1 MKFIIDNQLPLALA
15 KWLQSR
21 GEDAVH
27 VIEREQAK
35 ADDWCIWSDAIR
47 EGRIVVS
54 KDEDFVIL
62 ASRRGDPGRLLW
74 LRVGNCRTDDL
85 IRRFETSWDRVLEAF
100 QSGQRV
106 VEFR

>member
-1 MKFIIDNQLPLALA
+1 VKFIIDNQLPLALA

-35 ADDWCIWSDAIR
+35 ADDRCIWSDAIR
-47 EGRIVVS
+47 ECRIVVS

-62 ASRRGDPGRLLW
+62 ASRRGDPDAFSGSESAIAGRTILSDGLKQA
-74 LRVGNCRTDDL
+74 G
-85 IRRFETSWDRVLEAF
+85 I
-100 QSGQRV
+100 
-106 VEFR
+106 EF